1 MITTMCLIWWIPDT
15 GAFGPFVTAHVTPP
29 TTRPTTATAATSDRR
44 RCAENHRNI
53 RRTDRESPRADDID
67 APSCWTCR
75 WHTVSLR
82 CQGSVRE
89 EHRFSYI
96 LATDDPTHEIP
107 KRDSHTSALLE
118 LFEGPNA
125 TQLGIVELSSIE
137 PFRTDGLLE

>member
-67 APSCWTCR
+67 APFLSDVPMADCLAPM
-75 WHTVSLR
+75 SGFGKGGASIQLDP
-82 CQGSVRE
+82 G
-89 EHRFSYI
+89 HR
-96 LATDDPTHEIP
+96 
-107 KRDSHTSALLE
+107 
-118 LFEGPNA
+118 
-125 TQLGIVELSSIE
+125 
-137 PFRTDGLLE
+137 